1 VEGQGKRSACII
13 FESLLTAVY
22 QKLSKLVYA
31 CRNHSLLKSACFF
44 LRRSVK
50 FKMCISNESVCL
62 WQTSPRPWPL
72 ILCRYASHVH
82 VNNTGRY
89 LSVCNAANWD
99 SVVLWPKLAAMKT
112 LLTYQSAFVCCCTAV
127 ILLQYDSLSSSDV
140 PCVAV
145 VLC

>member
-82 VNNTGRY
+82 VNNTGWY
-89 LSVCNAANWD
+89 LSVCNATNWD

-112 LLTYQSAFVCCCTAV
+112 LLTYHRVRLFV
-127 ILLQYDSLSSSDV
+127 
-140 PCVAV
+140 V
-145 VLC
+145 VLQSFYYSVIHCRVAMCPVWL